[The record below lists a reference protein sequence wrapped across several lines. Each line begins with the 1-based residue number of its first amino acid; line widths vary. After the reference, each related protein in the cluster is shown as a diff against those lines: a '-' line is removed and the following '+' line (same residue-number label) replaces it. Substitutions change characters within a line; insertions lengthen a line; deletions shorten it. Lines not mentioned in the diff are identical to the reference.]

1 MELDDEKSPI
11 PMHWTRRSS
20 NLVTNYLEKDLK
32 DVNVTPYKINNTP
45 TNQNNNS
52 KIKINL
58 Y

>member
-32 DVNVTPYKINNTP
+32 DVNVTPYKIN
-45 TNQNNNS
+45 QFIQFKYS
-52 KIKINL
+52 V